1 MTQFSQNAN
10 YNFQRKMISLK
21 GSERPDEVEEG
32 SSEDEVEE
40 EEVQGREESSSD
52 DDSASDVPEDEM
64 ESGDDEEEEGE
75 EKSGWADAMAK
86 VLGMGKTAEPNK
98 PLLLSKA
105 KKDGEKAAADTDQ
118 GTCFDHFLNYYG
130 T

>member
-1 MTQFSQNAN
+1 
-10 YNFQRKMISLK
+10 MISLK
-21 GSERPDEVEEG
+21 GTEHPDEVEEG
-32 SSEDEVEE
+32 SSGDEDEEDQE
-40 EEVQGREESSSD
+40 IQGREESSSD

-64 ESGDDEEEEGE
+64 ESGDDEDDDEEGE

-105 KKDGEKAAADTDQ
+105 KKDGEKAAGDTDQ
-118 GTCFDHFLNYYG
+118 GTCFDHFLNYD
-130 T
+130 